1 VNAPHAPTAVQRH
14 YSSLLGGVYTW
25 MLGDF
30 DARLAE
36 ERALLARLGL
46 RGPGRAVD
54 LGCGSGLH
62 TLALADLG
70 FSATGVDLDAGLL
83 AELDARATGRDI
95 ATVQRDFVDHLG
107 ATPPVDVVACL
118 GDGLACLAD
127 RARMAELF
135 AHARRCLLPSGRLVL
150 SFRDQSVELR
160 GVDRFLVARAD
171 ERRVLT
177 TFLEYEPDRVV
188 VHDLL
193 HARGDDGTWRLR
205 ASAYPKLRLCAA
217 DVAERVRAAGLHVEY
232 LAVERRVAVLVAR
245 PGPSPGPEHGPPR
258 GRFVPCLGNVQFPP
272 LRPPP

>member
-1 VNAPHAPTAVQRH
+1 VNAPREPSAVERH
-14 YSSLLGGVYTW
+14 YASLLGGVYTW

-36 ERALLARLGL
+36 QRDLLARLGL
-46 RGPGRAVD
+46 RGPGSAVD

-70 FSATGVDLDAGLL
+70 YAVTGVDLDAGLL
-83 AELDARATGRDI
+83 AELRARAAGRAV
-95 ATVQRDFVDHLG
+95 ATVQRDLVDHLG
-107 ATPPVDVVACL
+107 GMAPVDVVACL

-135 AHARRCLLPSGRLVL
+135 ARARRCLLPSGRLVL
-150 SFRDQSVELR
+150 SFRDQTEELR

-177 TFLEYEPDRVV
+177 TFLEYEPDRLV

-193 HARGDDGTWRLR
+193 HARGDDGVWRLR
-205 ASAYPKLRLCAA
+205 AGAYPKLRLFAA
-217 DVAERVRAAGLHVEY
+217 DVADRVRAAGLHLEH
-232 LAVERRVAVLVAR
+232 LAIERRVAVLVAR
-245 PGPSPGPEHGPPR
+245 PIAGQAPPR
-258 GRFVPCLGNVQFPP
+258 GIFVPCLGNVQFPP
-272 LRPPP
+272 SSE